1 MVEVNKKGFIMFI
14 VECIIYIIR
23 FILLLFL
30 ILFLIR
36 LILFINEYNII
47 MEELLLFVGI
57 FVVDGENI

>member
-30 ILFLIR
+30 ILFFIR

-47 MEELLLFVGI
+47 MEELSLFVGI

>member
-14 VECIIYIIR
+14 VKCIIYIIC

-30 ILFLIR
+30 ILFFIR